1 MGPKRHGNSEHKKYQ
16 PAQLQQLYYTGGPI
30 HTPLWDQGNGDFI
43 YTHTH
48 THTSQGFKT
57 LWSCRFGTKT
67 KIRKIEIQRK
77 IT

>member
-43 YTHTH
+43 YIYIHTH
-48 THTSQGFKT
+48 TLVKVSRLYEAVDLEQK
-57 LWSCRFGTKT
+57 LK
-67 KIRKIEIQRK
+67 
-77 IT
+77 

>member
-43 YTHTH
+43 YIYIDTHTH
-48 THTSQGFKT
+48 THTHT
-57 LWSCRFGTKT
+57 LVKVSRLYEAVDLEQKL
-67 KIRKIEIQRK
+67 K
-77 IT
+77 